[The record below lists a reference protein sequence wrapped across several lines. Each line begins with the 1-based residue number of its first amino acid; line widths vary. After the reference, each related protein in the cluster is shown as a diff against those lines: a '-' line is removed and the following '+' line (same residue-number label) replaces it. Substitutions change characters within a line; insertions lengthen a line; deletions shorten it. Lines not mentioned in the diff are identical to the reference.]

1 MFTEKELRKIRGIAG
16 LVGFIL
22 CFVLWILAEMIGG
35 GILSWY
41 IHILLILAVIAG
53 EIFCLYI
60 VERSED
66 FLLKRYNVD
75 VLTEDEYGIKI

>member
-1 MFTEKELRKIRGIAG
+1 MFTEKELRKIRVVAG
-16 LVGFIL
+16 VVGFIL

-35 GILSWY
+35 GFLPWY
-41 IHILLILAVIAG
+41 VHILLILAVIAG
-53 EIFCLYI
+53 EILCLYI

-75 VLTEDEYGIKI
+75 VLAEDDYDYED

>member
-35 GILSWY
+35 GFLPWFV
-41 IHILLILAVIAG
+41 HTLLIMATIAG
-53 EIFCLYI
+53 AIFCLYI

-66 FLLKRYNVD
+66 VLLKRYNVD
-75 VLTEDEYGIKI
+75 VLAEDDYDYED